1 MKILIVDDSLAMR
14 RIIQRTLRQA
24 GFSGHEILEAANGKL
39 GLEAAQAQAPDVI
52 LSDWNMPEMN
62 GFEFLQA
69 LRQGGSKIP
78 FGFIT
83 TEGTAD
89 MRHRAMEAG
98 ANFLLE
104 KPFTPEQMEA
114 TLNPY
119 LG

>member
-1 MKILIVDDSLAMR
+1 MKLLVVDDSKAMR
-14 RIIQRTLRQA
+14 MIVKRTLRQA
-24 GFSGHEILEAANGKL
+24 GYENCEVDEAENGVEAL
-39 GLEAAQAQAPDVI
+39 GKIKGGSYDLV